1 MKESMPVMLTTFYT
15 AFSPSC
21 FALLGLWLVIV
32 GINADP
38 WLTKGYLG
46 QKQIY
51 AVAQSMAAPGTMSLL
66 ALINPDSSIVWRVV
80 FSLISLIGVVCVV
93 LFGRVHHGH
102 SHSPLEISDHVVW
115 WGTIALYLAIAAL
128 AMTPAPLLEYE
139 GVLLTVLLLEGV
151 HVALRL
157 MLEANKP
164 AHKGGVKQSARPD
177 GAVPA

>member
-1 MKESMPVMLTTFYT
+1 MPVVLTTFYT

-21 FALLGLWLVIV
+21 FALLGLWLVII
-32 GINADP
+32 GINAKA
-38 WLTKGYLG
+38 WLNSGYLK
-46 QKQIY
+46 QKQVY

-66 ALINPDSSIVWRVV
+66 ALINPDSSIVWRVA
-80 FSLISLIGVVCVV
+80 FSLISVIGVVCVV
-93 LFGRVHHGH
+93 LFGRVHHGG
-102 SHSPLEISDHVVW
+102 SHAPLDIVDHVVW

-157 MLEANKP
+157 MLEAHAPEK
-164 AHKGGVKQSARPD
+164 KGGVKQSARPD